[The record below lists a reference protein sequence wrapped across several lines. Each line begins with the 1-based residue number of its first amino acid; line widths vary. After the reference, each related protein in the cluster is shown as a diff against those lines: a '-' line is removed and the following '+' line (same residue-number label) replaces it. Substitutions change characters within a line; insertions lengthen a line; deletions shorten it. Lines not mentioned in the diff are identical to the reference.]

1 MSRINT
7 NVPALVARHKLSG
20 SNADLAVRLQRLSTG
35 LRINRGADDPAG
47 LIISE
52 RLRSE
57 ISSIDQSIGNAERA
71 SNVISTAEAALSEVS
86 ALLTDIKGLIIEAAN
101 TGGFSKEEIDANQ
114 LQIDS
119 AIESITRIA
128 NTTEFAGLKLING
141 AQDYILS
148 GVDPTQLQD
157 IQVFGTNFGTASS
170 IPVNVEVINSAEP
183 AQLFISGNTAGA
195 PGAFLSSVSF
205 EIQGPQGAEVLT
217 FASGAAFSAVI
228 FAVNQVSDVTGV
240 SAALASAADPTSG
253 LLLTSQEFGS
263 DEFVS
268 VRKITGGDFL
278 QTYDVQSGRAIA
290 RDTGEDVLA
299 LVNGNLALGTG
310 AKVSLRATNLAME
323 LQLTRTAAQTLGT
336 YEFDITGGGTS
347 FQIGTRVDA
356 QQHVGFGIPSV
367 TASHLGNESVGF
379 LNTIQ
384 RGGDNS
390 IVNEGFRQGSEIVDV
405 AIQQVASLRGRLG
418 AFERNV
424 LQTTIRSQQIALE
437 NITASESQIRDA
449 DFAAETSALTRAQIL
464 VNAGTSTL
472 ALANSTAQQVLSL
485 LGG

>member
-7 NVPALVARHKLSG
+7 NVPALVAQHKLSG
-20 SNADLAVRLQRLSTG
+20 SNADLAIRLQRLSTG
-35 LRINRGADDPAG
+35 LQINRGADNPAG

-57 ISSIDQSIGNAERA
+57 ISSIDQAIGNAERA
-71 SNVISTAEAALSEVS
+71 INVIATAEAALSEVS
-86 ALLTDIKGLIIEAAN
+86 TLLTDIKGLIIEAAN

-128 NTTEFAGLKLING
+128 NTTEFAGLKLVNG

-148 GVDPTQLQD
+148 GVDSTEIQD
-157 IQVFGTNFGTASS
+157 VEVFRANFGTATS

-183 AQLFISGNTAGA
+183 AQLFVSGNTTGAAGE
-195 PGAFLSSVSF
+195 FLSSVSF
-205 EIQGPQGAEVLT
+205 EIQGPLGSEVLT
-217 FASGAAFSAVI
+217 FASQARFSAVI
-228 FAVNQVSDVTGV
+228 FAVNQVTDVTGV
-240 SAALASAADPTSG
+240 SAALVSAADATSG
-253 LLLTSQEFGS
+253 LLLSSQVFGS
-263 DEFVS
+263 DQFVS
-268 VRKITGGDFL
+268 VRKISGGEFFETFDE
-278 QTYDVQSGRAIA
+278 QNGRSIKRDEGQDV
-290 RDTGEDVLA
+290 VA
-299 LVNGNLALGTG
+299 LVDGNLALGTG
-310 AKVSLRATNLAME
+310 TKVSLRATNLAIEMN
-323 LQLTRTAAQTLGT
+323 LTRSAAQTLGT

-347 FQIGTRVDA
+347 FQIGTRIDA

-367 TASHLGNESVGF
+367 AASHLGNETVGF
-379 LNTIQ
+379 LNTIM

-390 IVNEGFRQGSEIVDV
+390 IVNKEFRAGTEIVDV

-418 AFERNV
+418 AFERNI

-437 NITASESQIRDA
+437 NITSSESQIRDA

-472 ALANSTAQQVLSL
+472 ALANSSAQQVLSL